1 MSPYQSAGENMAD
14 DQEQL
19 RQHWQQLAEQLGLD
33 APGQPATAPTPV
45 PIKEKR
51 PTASKMD
58 QAEKAEP
65 SEAQT
70 EREGTFVRND
80 DKTFGASEAEAA
92 PAKAPAPDQF
102 VAVAETSAGAVS
114 DPAEPPIDE
123 PRPERRGRRERRP
136 ERGERGKS
144 SHRRRDSGPRRRE
157 EASLP
162 AERAE
167 NLLEMN
173 GPEDSSEPELPEEIE
188 PAFVDE
194 TSSAEERKQD
204 DEVDNDDVD
213 TLSDWNVPSWAE
225 LIASLYRPER

>member
-1 MSPYQSAGENMAD
+1 MAD

-19 RQHWQQLAEQLGLD
+19 RQHWRQLAEQLGLD
-33 APGQPATAPTPV
+33 APERAAPASAPV
-45 PIKEKR
+45 PIKKEG
-51 PTASKMD
+51 PTAAKMD
-58 QAEKAEP
+58 QAKKTEP
-65 SEAQT
+65 SEVQT
-70 EREGTFVRND
+70 EREETFVRNE
-80 DKTFGASEAEAA
+80 DKAFGASEAEAA
-92 PAKAPAPDQF
+92 PAKAPASDQF
-102 VAVAETSAGAVS
+102 VAVAETSAGAVLG
-114 DPAEPPIDE
+114 PAEPPVDE

-157 EASLP
+157 ETSVP

-167 NLLEMN
+167 NLPEMN
-173 GPEDSSEPELPEEIE
+173 GPEDSSEPALPEEIE

-194 TSSAEERKQD
+194 TSSAQERKQD
-204 DEVDNDDVD
+204 DEADTDDVD

>member
-1 MSPYQSAGENMAD
+1 MAD

-33 APGQPATAPTPV
+33 ASGQPAPAPAPV
-45 PIKEKR
+45 PIKEEK
-51 PTASKMD
+51 PTTAKMG
-58 QAEKAEP
+58 QAEKAAP

-70 EREGTFVRND
+70 EREETFVRNE
-80 DKTFGASEAEAA
+80 DKAFGASEAEAA
-92 PAKAPAPDQF
+92 PAKAPASDQF
-102 VAVAETSAGAVS
+102 VAVAEASAGAVLG
-114 DPAEPPIDE
+114 PPEPPVDE
-123 PRPERRGRRERRP
+123 PSPGRRGRRERRP

-157 EASLP
+157 ETSAP
-162 AERAE
+162 VAERAE
-167 NLLEMN
+167 NSPDMD
-173 GPEDSSEPELPEEIE
+173 GPEDSSEPEFPEEIE

-194 TSSAEERKQD
+194 TPSAEERKQD
-204 DEVDNDDVD
+204 DETDIDDVD

>member
-1 MSPYQSAGENMAD
+1 MAD

-33 APGQPATAPTPV
+33 ASGQPAPASAPV
-45 PIKEKR
+45 PIKEEK
-51 PTASKMD
+51 PTAAKMG
-58 QAEKAEP
+58 QAEKAAP

-70 EREGTFVRND
+70 EREETLIRNEY
-80 DKTFGASEAEAA
+80 KCFGASEAEA
-92 PAKAPAPDQF
+92 PAKAPAADQF
-102 VAVAETSAGAVS
+102 VAVAEASAGAVLG
-114 DPAEPPIDE
+114 PPEPSADE

-144 SHRRRDSGPRRRE
+144 SHRRRDSGGRRRE
-157 EASLP
+157 ETPSP
-162 AERAE
+162 VVERAE
-167 NLLEMN
+167 NSPDMN
-173 GPEDSSEPELPEEIE
+173 GPEDSSEPEFPEEIE

-194 TSSAEERKQD
+194 TPSAEERKQD
-204 DEVDNDDVD
+204 DEADTDDVD